1 MSFSVYNSS
10 GDMSKGKQKTKDPVR
25 EERRRAQFAALQRRA
40 AEMPVETTRER
51 IEPVDV
57 TGDEAAYDPM
67 LFAIESGLVEVYDA
81 REGLPVDAE
90 ADRALRVV
98 IVRVEGDTERRAGSP
113 DTDAMA
119 DAVYRNVQLSLSRDS
134 LLSRAE
140 IVGCLRRV
148 IDSIRNWH
156 VPENPRAYFD
166 FVVDV
171 VRANHAVR
179 RELAEPTDSPIW
191 TPGQSRPSSPERP
204 TGPPRPSGLWLPGD
218 PG

>member
-1 MSFSVYNSS
+1 
-10 GDMSKGKQKTKDPVR
+10 MSKGNKKTKDPGR

-40 AEMPVETTRER
+40 AEAPVETTRER

-81 REGLPVDAE
+81 RDGLPVDEE
-90 ADRALRVV
+90 ADRALRIV
-98 IVRVEGDTERRAGSP
+98 IARVEGDTERRAGRA

-119 DAVYRNVQLSLSRDS
+119 DAVYRNIGLSLRRDS

-156 VPENPRAYFD
+156 VRENPRAYFA

-171 VRANHAVR
+171 VRANQAAR
-179 RELAEPTDSPIW
+179 RELADSTDSPIW
-191 TPGQSRPSSPERP
+191 TPGRTGPSSTERP

>member
-1 MSFSVYNSS
+1 
-10 GDMSKGKQKTKDPVR
+10 MSKGKQKTKDPAR

-40 AEMPVETTRER
+40 AEAPAETTRER

-57 TGDEAAYDPM
+57 TGDEAAYDSM
-67 LFAIESGLVEVYDA
+67 LFAIESGLVEVYDG
-81 REGLPVDAE
+81 RDGLPVDAE

-98 IVRVEGDTERRAGSP
+98 IARVEGDTERRAGSP

-119 DAVYRNVQLSLSRDS
+119 DAVYRNIGLSLSRDS

-156 VPENPRAYFD
+156 VRENPRAYFD

-171 VRANHAVR
+171 VRANQAVR

-191 TPGQSRPSSPERP
+191 TPGRTRPSSAERP
-204 TGPPRPSGLWLPGD
+204 TGPPRRSGLWLPGD

>member
-1 MSFSVYNSS
+1 
-10 GDMSKGKQKTKDPVR
+10 MSKGNKKTKDPGR
-25 EERRRAQFAALQRRA
+25 EERRRTQFAALQRRA
-40 AEMPVETTRER
+40 AEAPAETTRER

-57 TGDEAAYDPM
+57 TGDEALYDPM

-81 REGLPVDAE
+81 RDGLPVDAE

-98 IVRVEGDTERRAGSP
+98 IARVEGDTERRAGSP

-119 DAVYRNVQLSLSRDS
+119 DAVYRNVQLSLRRDS

-156 VPENPRAYFD
+156 ARENPRAYFD

-171 VRANHAVR
+171 VRANQAAR
-179 RELAEPTDSPIW
+179 RELADPADSPIW
-191 TPGQSRPSSPERP
+191 TPGRTGPSSTERP